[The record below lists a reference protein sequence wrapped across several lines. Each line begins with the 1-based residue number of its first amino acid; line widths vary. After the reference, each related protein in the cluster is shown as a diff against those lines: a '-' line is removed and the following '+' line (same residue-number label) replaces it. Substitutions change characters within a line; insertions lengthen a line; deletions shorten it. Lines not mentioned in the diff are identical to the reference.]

1 MLCFI
6 GHEGACFTRISNT
19 EKWVERNDALRFFG
33 RISRCWISWW
43 ISVRPVG
50 RGGGATCAY
59 AFPLP
64 PRAAK
69 VRLLETDDSNES
81 KLLQKLIVALVSWFP
96 YCVVWNESQYNE
108 PFSFSGSYVIVAL
121 NWTAGR
127 IFMSFSQ
134 PQLGMCKERKCAR
147 WQNMYN
153 RARKAQGRL
162 SSLALMHIH
171 YGTDVYLG
179 EVVD

>member
-1 MLCFI
+1 
-6 GHEGACFTRISNT
+6 
-19 EKWVERNDALRFFG
+19 
-33 RISRCWISWW
+33 
-43 ISVRPVG
+43 
-50 RGGGATCAY
+50 
-59 AFPLP
+59 
-64 PRAAK
+64 
-69 VRLLETDDSNES
+69 
-81 KLLQKLIVALVSWFP
+81 
-96 YCVVWNESQYNE
+96 
-108 PFSFSGSYVIVAL
+108 
-121 NWTAGR
+121 
-127 IFMSFSQ
+127 MSFSQ